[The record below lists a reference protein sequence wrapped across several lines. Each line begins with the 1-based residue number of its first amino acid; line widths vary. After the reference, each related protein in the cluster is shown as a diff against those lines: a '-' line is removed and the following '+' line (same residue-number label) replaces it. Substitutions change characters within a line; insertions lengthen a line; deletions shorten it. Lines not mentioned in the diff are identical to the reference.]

1 MSIGTVGPG
10 NPLSLNNI
18 RFELSRNNT
27 ISLNDTDVRNFSTKP
42 VLGSQ
47 ISALDFQNKA
57 GVLDLGTLPSGPDP
71 KATVFLIDAQLRA
84 LAINQGWNGIN
95 PFKLTIP
102 SNYVLGA
109 SSYSLASGLTIS
121 GDFAAGTVVTNYGKI
136 VGRGGTG
143 AGGVRGQAGSGGQP
157 SAYFEP
163 AATAGGTAI
172 NASGVSP
179 GSAGNLQIVNYGT
192 IAGGGGGGGGGDLG
206 NFNSPIN
213 NGVGGSGGGGGA
225 GWYVGQGGPK
235 AWPFY
240 TWLYDGS
247 NGTLDLGG
255 AGGAGGS
262 QSGYGIDK
270 WGGGGGTGGNLGQAG
285 AIGQSTGWQGG
296 SSGGKPGLAILGI
309 DKIIVDPLY
318 NVIGKRGLSSNQ
330 DQANAPVSQGFLETT
345 STTTYNSAGT
355 NYYVYDYLTAT
366 PITDT
371 NKYSDTN
378 TLNNYA
384 HRAVKATSGPY
395 NGYSDDDITG
405 PMYSDGDGISW
416 HWPWA
421 FKLGGRAT
429 RHRYNTSIFAFHN
442 FWAHTNSWF
451 ALMENIEAAKYAKND
466 SNYNSNG
473 TSPPLNVPHIAI
485 GAGDYVPTFM
495 GFQAWGPAY
504 GDIIYQRYLYKGI
517 LYGVPFPTPT
527 YDSQRFEYEVIFW
540 PPTTVP
546 NCQVFE
552 VHVSQYGPNAGR
564 VSQIGGLSNG
574 VVLDLSPYVVANN
587 TFVCVGD
594 SDGLN
599 WKVYNNTRIRTGRPF
614 YT

>member
-42 VLGSQ
+42 TPGTE

-57 GVLDLGTLPSGPDP
+57 GVLDLGTLPPGDGKS
-71 KATVFLIDAQLRA
+71 TIYLIDAQLRA

-109 SSYSLASGLTIS
+109 SSYSSFAGLTIS

-136 VGRGGTG
+136 VGHGGKG
-143 AGGVRGQAGSGGQP
+143 AGGVRGQGG
-157 SAYFEP
+157 AYWEP

-172 NASGVSP
+172 NASGVSL
-179 GSAGNLQIVNYGT
+179 GSAGNLKIVNYGT

-206 NFNSPIN
+206 NFNSPVN

-235 AWPFY
+235 AYPFY
-240 TWLYDGS
+240 TWLYNGS
-247 NGTLDLGG
+247 NGTLENGGSGG
-255 AGGAGGS
+255 AAGD
-262 QSGYGIDK
+262 QSGYGADR
-270 WGGGGGTGGNLGQAG
+270 WGGGGGQGGALGQPG
-285 AIGQSTGWQGG
+285 VTGQSTGWQGG
-296 SSGGKPGLAILGI
+296 SAGGKPGLAILGI
-309 DKIIVDPLY
+309 DKIVFDSFY
-318 NVIGKRGLSSNQ
+318 QVIGQRGLSSNQ
-330 DQANAPVSQGFLETT
+330 DRANAPVSQGFLETT
-345 STTTYNSAGT
+345 SASTYNSAAT
-355 NYYVYDYLTAT
+355 NYQVSDYLTAT

-378 TLNNYA
+378 TFKNYA
-384 HRAVKATSGPY
+384 HKAFKNSSGIY
-395 NGYSDDDITG
+395 LGYADDDIMG
-405 PMYSDGDGISW
+405 PMYSDGDGVSW
-416 HWPWA
+416 TWPWA
-421 FKLGGRAT
+421 FKLGERAT

-442 FWAHTNSWF
+442 FWAHSNSWF

-466 SNYNSNG
+466 SNYTNNG
-473 TSPPLNVPHIAI
+473 TLPPVDVPHIAI
-485 GAGDYVPTFM
+485 GCNDYVPTFT

-517 LYGVPFPTPT
+517 IYGGPFPTPT
-527 YDSQRFEYEVIFW
+527 NNNQRFEYEVIFW
-540 PPTTVP
+540 PPTTIP

-552 VHVSQYGPNAGR
+552 VHVSQYGPQAGTISRIGGFSSGNAG
-564 VSQIGGLSNG
+564 
-574 VVLDLSPYVVANN
+574 LDLTPYVVANN

-594 SDGLN
+594 SNGLN
-599 WKVYNNTRIRTGRPF
+599 WKVYNNSRIRTGRPF